1 MRKYIKLIIAFCLV
15 MIVVVLNSINTKAVT
30 ENNEK
35 VYCNATINDDFA
47 DDKVSIIL
55 TKEET
60 MLLKDYAKE
69 DFVNENICVIG
80 ISSLQEITEEL
91 TQTIRNKIQE
101 SNGNENIDFGTINI
115 NEFCRIFELTIENK
129 SKQNVLMVIRAIE
142 NDNRFKYVGVD
153 YYNNFEC
160 ASFNESNENRM
171 ANEFTYIDNKMY
183 DEYIDKLG
191 FSKILDAREI
201 CTGSSD
207 VKVGVLDTGITYN
220 NTAYSNNIDKDLAM
234 TFCNY
239 LPMEDPRCVDNYGH
253 GEYIACIIG
262 GKGEIDVYNDD
273 NVTTTK
279 KNIYGVCENVKMI
292 SLKIYGS
299 SDTTNDEYYK
309 VRSLRVASAL
319 AYASENNIKILNSSI
334 GSDMINLE
342 NSLVEQQAIKNYNG
356 LIVSASGNDATN
368 IDINKKYLPSYDFDN
383 IITVGALSK
392 DGKFAERG
400 GSEWND
406 NFGSNYGKETVDL
419 FAPGTTIL
427 TTKNE
432 KIIAVTGTSFAA
444 PFVTGTAAL
453 LLSKYPNLSPLMI
466 KKILM
471 ETVELEESLI
481 NKCVTSGRLDA
492 HKALILNG
500 IQGEGTQANPYL
512 IRNEFEFN
520 CIQALDGDRVCFKQV
535 ADIDF
540 ENKEHHLNG
549 HTFKGIYDGNNY
561 YLKNIIY
568 SKASDTGKQLIGSLF
583 GANHGTIKNVK
594 ISNSIIELA
603 YSTSLM
609 MNVGS
614 VVGANNG
621 YIYNVQ
627 LNNGFISAISQN
639 TNIGGL
645 IGTNCT
651 SDSISIE
658 NSHVKNT
665 IIYSNGHTGGIVG
678 ENEDGVIKNCS
689 FTSNSFINYS
699 QVTLANKGV
708 GGIIGFNKGNVLL
721 CSIDNTSLIKY
732 DGIETTSQ
740 IKPCFGLII
749 GLNWYPLV
757 NINTCTASGTLNQGN
772 LRALYGQLDN
782 FGKFYEQKIGLNE

>member
-129 SKQNVLMVIRAIE
+129 SKQNVLMVIRTIE

-153 YYNNFEC
+153 YYSQFQPYSANSSEKIIEERDY
-160 ASFNESNENRM
+160 NEYYEVNLNL
-171 ANEFTYIDNKMY
+171 A
-183 DEYIDKLG
+183 
-191 FSKILDAREI
+191 KIKEAWEI

-207 VKVGVLDTGITYN
+207 VRVGIMDTGVTGTINYYAENYDNALGKDFVEDDIGNYNTDESDHGTKIASIIGANSKIKVGKENNFIEKDFYGI
-220 NTAYSNNIDKDLAM
+220 
-234 TFCNY
+234 C
-239 LPMEDPRCVDNYGH
+239 H
-253 GEYIACIIG
+253 
-262 GKGEIDVYNDD
+262 
-273 NVTTTK
+273 NVT
-279 KNIYGVCENVKMI
+279 MI
-292 SLKIYGS
+292 SLKICPE
-299 SDTTNDEYYK
+299 NEEYSEYCR

-319 AYASENNIKILNSSI
+319 AYASQNNIKIINSST
-334 GSDMINLE
+334 GGNLA
-342 NSLVEQQAIKNYNG
+342 NPQDSLIEQQAIKNYNG
-356 LIVSASGNDATN
+356 LIVSAVINDL
-368 IDINKKYLPSYDFDN
+368 IDLDNNPIYLPSYDLDN
-383 IITVGALSK
+383 ILVTGFLSHSGAFP
-392 DGKFAERG
+392 GE
-400 GSEWND
+400 ND
-406 NFGSNYGKETVDL
+406 IFNSPYGRNTIDL
-419 FAPGTTIL
+419 FAPGSEIFCASSNGEL
-427 TTKNE
+427 
-432 KIIAVTGTSFAA
+432 VRDTGASFAA

-466 KKILM
+466 KKIIM
-471 ETVELEESLI
+471 ESAEVISSL
-481 NKCVTSGRLDA
+481 NDKCVTSGRLDA
-492 HKALILNG
+492 YKALILNG
-500 IQGEGTQANPYL
+500 IQGKGTQDNPYL

-520 CIQALDGDRVCFKQV
+520 CIQALDGNRVCFKQV

-540 ENKEHHLNG
+540 ENKEHLLNG

-651 SDSISIE
+651 SNSISIE

-689 FTSNSFINYS
+689 FTNNSFINYS

-721 CSIDNTSLIKY
+721 CNIDNTSLIKY

-749 GLNWYPLV
+749 GLNWYPSV